1 MTERLL
7 LILKT
12 KNLTASQFADKI
24 NAQPSSISHI
34 LSGRNKP
41 SLEFVQKILK
51 KYPEINTD
59 WLLFGKGQMNK
70 ISDNNMIESDTK
82 EFLPDRIPG
91 NINKQ
96 DIGNSIINEEEE
108 NKKNLIDQMIET
120 GEIKNTNT
128 ESNKKIKY
136 QKEVEK
142 ILVFYKDKTFIEY
155 FPS

>member
-1 MTERLL
+1 
-7 LILKT
+7 
-12 KNLTASQFADKI
+12 
-24 NAQPSSISHI
+24 
-34 LSGRNKP
+34 
-41 SLEFVQKILK
+41 
-51 KYPEINTD
+51 
-59 WLLFGKGQMNK
+59 MNK

-82 EFLPDRIPG
+82 EFLPDRIPW

-120 GEIKNTNT
+120 GEIKNTNN
-128 ESNKKIKY
+128 ESSKKIKY